1 MLWFLVGLIVDA
13 DIVMILQFFF
23 LLPLHR
29 TFNILT
35 LIDFLFDGNQ
45 SKIFFLNFTEER
57 TAQHVDI
64 VNLPDQPDVV
74 EIIDYFLLDLPHSDD
89 IVADVAAGG

>member
-13 DIVMILQFFF
+13 DIVMILQFFL

-45 SKIFFLNFTEER
+45 SKIFFLYFTEER
-57 TAQHVDI
+57 TAKHIDI

>member
-1 MLWFLVGLIVDA
+1 
-13 DIVMILQFFF
+13 MILQFFL